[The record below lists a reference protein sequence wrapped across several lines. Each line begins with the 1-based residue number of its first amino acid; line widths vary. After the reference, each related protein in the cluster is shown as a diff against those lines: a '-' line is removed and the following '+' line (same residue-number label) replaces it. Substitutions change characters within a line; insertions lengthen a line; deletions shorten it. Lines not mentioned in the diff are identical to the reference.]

1 MTPYFN
7 NLTDLITMNGHGV
20 YVWLCYGITFA
31 CLLLLIGYIKRE
43 RKQAIVKLTGASTS
57 RLTNKQRRELAD
69 TE

>member
-7 NLTDLITMNGHGV
+7 SLNDLITMNGHGV
-20 YVWLCYGITFA
+20 YVWLCYGITFVS
-31 CLLLLIGYIKRE
+31 LLALIGYIKRE
-43 RKQAIVKLTGASTS
+43 RKQAITKLTGTPSS